1 MQQSSQLAVEA
12 QEKGLQ
18 TTNTF
23 AITKVVEIR
32 AKHVEQG
39 IPLIKLRNPKG
50 NNKEW
55 KGDWSD
61 G

>member
-1 MQQSSQLAVEA
+1 MEA

-18 TTNTF
+18 TINTF

-32 AKHVEQG
+32 AKHVDQG

-61 G
+61 GLR